1 MNVFNSV
8 KGLHPRRNAFSA
20 HTYRNDFTGSL
31 GQNIP
36 VYIQHVVPGTRIKV
50 STSALVRLQAL
61 IAPIMDNIDYYVHFW
76 KIPYRLLENDEFTKF
91 ISGEIEPE
99 DYVGLFATPHEL
111 CTSVESEFF
120 ADWSLSK
127 KEAAAAKIFGNGSL
141 LDMCGYDKG
150 LFGGYDPQDP
160 DDHWYQANNT
170 TKLNFRALIAYYM
183 LHVNWYM
190 NENVEYFQDF
200 LSIVDDLLKSPSIQ
214 VLARLL
220 VLTYDAF
227 GDTFLPHGWEKDY
240 FTSALPNVQFGDPV
254 SLPLGGSA
262 PVSIN
267 APAYYGLSGGVNAT
281 PLNITI
287 EGGVTPD
294 TNLDLIRRPAGRMA
308 AGEHIVTGLTLGQ
321 LNGDI
326 GITAFDDEDQE
337 INPYVGSA
345 DLSEATAIT
354 INELRFANA
363 LQLFKE
369 RQMRFGRRRLEH
381 YKGFFD
387 VSPEDLRLQVPK
399 YLGGGR
405 IPINISDIEQTSAS
419 TETSKQGNLAGK
431 ATAVA
436 GGFAGFTTFCS
447 EESILIGIA
456 FAMPHITYGQQVSRF
471 IMKTNDIYDYF
482 NPSFEH
488 LGEQSI
494 NKIELYSA
502 STDPEGEFGYT
513 PRYNEYRFHNNE
525 MHGAF
530 KDSLSFW
537 TLGRLFSSQP
547 ALNANF
553 VYMQPSVFNRIFAVS
568 NSAPMLVSMLF
579 RQRIVQPVSK
589 YGTPMLLA

>member
-36 VYIQHVVPGTRIKV
+36 VYIQHVVPGTRVNV

-91 ISGEIEPE
+91 ISSEIDPE
-99 DYVGLFATPHEL
+99 DYQGLFATPHDL
-111 CTSVESEFF
+111 CEAVETEFP

-141 LDMCGYDKG
+141 LDMCGYDNG

-170 TKLNFRALIAYYM
+170 TVLNYRALIAYYM

-200 LSIVDDLLKSPSIQ
+200 VSIVDDLVKNPTIS

-254 SLPLGGSA
+254 TLPLGGSA
-262 PVSIN
+262 PVSIDTTN
-267 APAYYGLSGGVNAT
+267 VRLMGNNN
-281 PLNITI
+281 PLVADGKLVLGFDYIVAQNENPVLISA
-287 EGGVTPD
+287 GTPD
-294 TNLDLIRRPAGRMA
+294 QSQAKLYDSDDPEPATLTYLQGDLK
-308 AGEHIVTGLTLGQ
+308 HT
-321 LNGDI
+321 NGDAI
-326 GITAFDDEDQE
+326 S
-337 INPYVGSA
+337 GSA
-345 DLSEATAIT
+345 DLSEASAIT

-419 TETSKQGNLAGK
+419 TDTSKQGNLAGK

-436 GGFAGFTTFCS
+436 GGFAGFSTFCS

-456 FAMPHITYGQQVSRF
+456 FAMPHITYAQQVSRF

-488 LGEQSI
+488 LGEQAI
-494 NKIELYSA
+494 NKIELFSA

-530 KDSLSFW
+530 KDSLSYW

-547 ALNANF
+547 ALNADF

-568 NSAPMLVSMLF
+568 NSSPMLVSMLF